1 MHWRG
6 FPRSTSTWRNYLA
19 HTRTTDGL
27 FLTCAQML
35 MGPRP
40 LAVSI
45 NADGNTMGFR
55 QNSGHPYRY
64 SEYTTRVL
72 GATVST
78 STLLLP
84 TVTFSFAGSGSEQFD
99 TTPLLASPYV

>member
-1 MHWRG
+1 MRKEVLGFASGSCRG
-6 FPRSTSTWRNYLA
+6 VSRRGRDRAPCMSRLRYLRTFTTKPYECTCNY
-19 HTRTTDGL
+19 
-27 FLTCAQML
+27 
-35 MGPRP
+35 
-40 LAVSI
+40 
-45 NADGNTMGFR
+45 N
-55 QNSGHPYRY
+55 GHPYRY